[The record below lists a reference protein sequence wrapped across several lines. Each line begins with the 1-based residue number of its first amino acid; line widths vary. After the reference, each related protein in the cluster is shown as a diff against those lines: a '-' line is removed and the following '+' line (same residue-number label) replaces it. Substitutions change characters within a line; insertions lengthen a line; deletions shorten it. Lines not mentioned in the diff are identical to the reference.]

1 MALKFYNFLTR
12 KKENFKSLRPKQVG
26 FYACGPTVY
35 DYAHIGNL
43 RTYIFEDVLKRTL
56 EYNGYQVN
64 HIVNITDVE
73 DKIIRESQK
82 SGKSISDFVK
92 PYEKAFFEDL
102 KKLNIEKASKY
113 PKATKHIK
121 EMIKIIS
128 ALLKKGFAY
137 ESDGSIYFDIS
148 KFRPYGKLSG
158 LKNRELK
165 AGARVD
171 VDEYDKASA
180 EDFVLWKGIKGTAP
194 SKDGARLVP
203 SGREPSWNADFK
215 SGRLAPLMRGEVRP
229 GMMPGRPGWHIE
241 CSAMSMKYLGETF
254 DIHGGAVDLL
264 FPHHENEIAQ
274 SEGATGKPFVKYF
287 IEGEHL
293 SVNGEKMSKS
303 LGNIFNLRDLE
314 TKDFDPLALRYL
326 SLTAHYRSKLN
337 FTWESLRASQ
347 NALEKL
353 KEAVKEIQFPK
364 SDFKNPRSRTS
375 RNEIGFRTSEAG
387 LVEKYKKEF
396 LNYINDDMD
405 MPRAVALLWDVVKS
419 EKLNSKTK
427 YDLIIDF
434 DKVLGLNFGKI
445 SARGGSASGGKSEK
459 IPAEVLKLAKERG
472 EYRQEKNFA
481 KSDELRKKVES
492 LGWLIDD
499 SPSGPK
505 LKQK

>member
-43 RTYIFEDVLKRTL
+43 RTYIFEDILKRTL
-56 EYNGYQVN
+56 EYNGYKVN

-82 SGKSISDFVK
+82 TGKSIADFVK

-102 KKLNIEKASKY
+102 KKLNIEKAQKY
-113 PKATKHIK
+113 PKATRHIK
-121 EMIKIIS
+121 EMIKIIE
-128 ALLKKGFAY
+128 ALLKKGLAY

-148 KFRPYGKLSG
+148 KFSAKGGSASVGKYGKLSG
-158 LKNRELK
+158 LKSRELK

-180 EDFVLWKGIKGTAP
+180 EDFVLWKAP
-194 SKDGARLVP
+194 KESNLPTWSASFGA
-203 SGREPSWNADFK
+203 
-215 SGRLAPLMRGEVRP
+215 
-229 GMMPGRPGWHIE
+229 GRPGWHIE

-254 DIHGGAVDLL
+254 DIHAGAVDLL

-303 LGNIFNLRDLE
+303 LGNIFNLHDLE
-314 TKDFDPLALRYL
+314 AKKFDPLALRYL
-326 SLTAHYRSKLN
+326 ALTAHYRSKLN
-337 FTWESLRASQ
+337 FTWESLQSAQ
-347 NALEKL
+347 NALSNLRDLIVNL
-353 KEAVKEIQFPK
+353 KNQ
-364 SDFKNPRSRTS
+364 PRSDVLIHDNQKIVNR
-375 RNEIGFRTSEAG
+375 F
-387 LVEKYKKEF
+387 KKKF
-396 LNYINDDMD
+396 LGRINNDME
-405 MPRAVALLWDVVKS
+405 MPAVVALLWEVVKS
-419 EKLNSKTK
+419 EKLSPKTK

-434 DKVLGLNFGKI
+434 DKVFGLNLGKI
-445 SARGGSASGGKSEK
+445 EVKK
-459 IPAEVLKLAKERG
+459 IPVKVLQLAKER
-472 EYRQEKNFA
+472 EKYRQAKNFA
-481 KSDELRKKVES
+481 KSDILRKKIES

-499 SPSGPK
+499 SSSGPK
-505 LKQK
+505 LKRK